1 MAGTKST
8 AKQNW
13 RQCLAGVAGFKV
25 VHSRR
30 NNFRL
35 IGLEDE
41 TITSGHLRRWP
52 VDIPVHFTFRK
63 GGMCD
68 PRPERADTTA
78 QRATYDSVTL
88 IAEISDPKRKCEVAD
103 K

>member
-13 RQCLAGVAGFKV
+13 RQCLAGGAGFKV
-25 VHSRR
+25 VHSCR

-68 PRPERADTTA
+68 PRPDEGGH
-78 QRATYDSVTL
+78 DSST
-88 IAEISDPKRKCEVAD
+88 SDLRFRYPDRRD